1 MEQNIITD
9 SIGRNV
15 QYGKHKG
22 HRILLWMIA
31 IVGYYCWFQALYNNI
46 HHGTIYP
53 YVTPKDAVLFISYN
67 FITIVII
74 FLMNLLIVFKI
85 NRRKD
90 MRIKVFLDVLL
101 SFIGLVTVNWIYLL
115 IHGLFRPTHIDWTG
129 TILNNIIILLMAEAV
144 YYFQSYKESQKIAE
158 EAGRKI
164 IQYKYDA
171 LKAQINPHF
180 LFNSLSLLSSLVSIE
195 PKKAKRF
202 IIELANMYRYIMA
215 HEGSEVATVDM
226 ELEFLQSYIQVL
238 EMRYNNKF
246 KVVCHGEAPAG
257 ACIVPYTMQLLI
269 ENVTKHNVISS
280 KSPMEVTI
288 TLAADKITVCNPV
301 LPRPTKNTSGIG
313 LRYLKGLYA
322 SHGKE
327 FQVENDGEDFTATIP
342 YIDNYS
348 LKISDL

>member
-1 MEQNIITD
+1 MNSLETT
-9 SIGRNV
+9 G
-15 QYGKHKG
+15 HLKG
-22 HRILLWMIA
+22 SKARRILLWAIA

-67 FITIVII
+67 FVAIAVI
-74 FLMNLLIVFKI
+74 FVMNLLIVFKI
-85 NRRKD
+85 NRCKN
-90 MRIKVFLDVLL
+90 MRVKVFLDVIL
-101 SFIGLVTVNWIYLL
+101 SFVGLVIVNWAYLL

-129 TILNNIIILLMAEAV
+129 TVLNNIIILLMAEAV

-195 PKKAKRF
+195 PKKAKKF

-215 HEGSEVATVDM
+215 HEGSELTTVDNEM
-226 ELEFLQSYIQVL
+226 EFLQSYLQVL

-246 KVVCHGEAPAG
+246 KVVFYGEAPGG

-280 KSPMEVTI
+280 KSPMEVTVTFSHDQI
-288 TLAADKITVCNPV
+288 TICNPV

-327 FQVENDGEDFTATIP
+327 FRVINDGENFIATIP
-342 YIDNYS
+342 YINNYS
-348 LKISDL
+348 FKTSDL